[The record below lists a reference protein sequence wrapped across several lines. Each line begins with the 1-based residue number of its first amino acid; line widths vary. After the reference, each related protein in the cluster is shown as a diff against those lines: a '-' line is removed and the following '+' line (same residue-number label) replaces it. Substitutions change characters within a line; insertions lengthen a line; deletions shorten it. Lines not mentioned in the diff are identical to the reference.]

1 MNIKNPPSC
10 DITPNRDLEFWT
22 EMHVCSLLIVLKHEL
37 IYTWQIVPLEFN
49 LSTPIFQMDFIPI
62 FNSSVHK

>member
-1 MNIKNPPSC
+1 MNIKNPASC
-10 DITPNRDLEFWT
+10 DITPNRDLAFWT
-22 EMHVCSLLIVLKHEL
+22 EMQVCSLLIVLKHEL

-49 LSTPIFQMDFIPI
+49 LSTPIFQTDFIPI